1 MNPGASKIFFGKK
14 AEAPGHAASRR
25 KQKATSRA
33 PIAGQKPDENTI
45 TNAEGTPSERTLKA
59 TELECRARL
68 WVDENPDAWVFMV
81 TLALHET
88 RSQRR
93 FGVKWLIEEA
103 RRKDF
108 ADVKGKRMRL
118 SNTLAPAFARI
129 LVEEHPECRTF
140 VVLKH
145 SILDEVA
152 R

>member
-1 MNPGASKIFFGKK
+1 MASKIVFGKK
-14 AEAPGHAASRR
+14 AEAPGHAASRW